1 MSLIETMNA
10 DIKAAMLAKEQTK
23 LEALRAIKSAL
34 LVAQT
39 SGEAVTPAVEIK
51 ILQKLARQRKEAA
64 EIYTAENRTEL
75 ANDELALLAVIEK
88 YLPASMSED
97 EIALVIDRIIKE
109 TGTSSIKDMG
119 KLMGLASKELA
130 GKADNKVISN
140 IIKQKL
146 S

>member
-1 MSLIETMNA
+1 MNA